1 MASSGAARELIKVE
15 CTLCNT
21 PHYFPL
27 SQAGASVRCE
37 MCTSPMTVPLEAR
50 KAAKPLPKPDPYGMH
65 DADAWQPEQKAAANF
80 PVPTPYGLQP
90 YEDESERWPTL
101 ADMAP
106 MPPQGKSQ
114 PDEFD
119 DEPLA
124 VSDSPGATQAAP
136 PPAPFEQRIVA
147 AIPLSP
153 PPRAPKVSG
162 DDPFFDDDGRR
173 AADVIPVQ
181 CPGCGKRLTL
191 DADQFGQRIACPKC
205 GRQIVVQPYAG
216 PAAAASSPSAPAA
229 PKPTA
234 PKPAA
239 GKPAEQ
245 PKPTPAQSKPTAAVQ
260 RTTTAPNRPAF
271 NTTATTQTAPGR
283 PATSQPA
290 ANLAAAQPAS
300 PSPFPPVSALPTPP
314 ATEPPARSRF
324 TSFAGKL
331 HDQWRERRRLRHAQQ
346 EQERRRAEF
355 ESAMKAPDVAL
366 AGQDGRPASAVPSR
380 LAGRPAVDVSLPP
393 PPKFTF
399 VSGIFTFLVGMEA
412 FGRVGLF
419 AVGLLI
425 SGELTVFAI
434 SLLNLGPMGAVA
446 MGFFLL
452 PVIWLTFF
460 TWSYGVSCFY
470 SVLASTANGAAEVD
484 EWVEPDWREWVYPM
498 LSLFFLIAVALAMG
512 FGVSQVLLTGGLPPK
527 VVMIAIASL
536 VLPVLVLSAY
546 YEDQLFMPLSATIG
560 ASLGWLWWGW
570 LIMYLETGL
579 LIAGWVALAYGTL
592 VYTNSLAL
600 AVLVSAFPFAVLFFL
615 LARIWGRL
623 LWRIIFDADSWLER
637 SRLREEIASGD
648 RPANRW
654 NERQKAM
661 TDAS

>member
-106 MPPQGKSQ
+106 TPPQGKSQ
-114 PDEFD
+114 PADEFD
-119 DEPLA
+119 SDESPATNLA
-124 VSDSPGATQAAP
+124 PSAKQAAP
-136 PPAPFEQRIVA
+136 PPAPPPAQRIVA
-147 AIPLSP
+147 ATPSSP
-153 PPRAPKVSG
+153 QPRAAKASG

-205 GRQIVVQPYAG
+205 GKQLVVQPDAG
-216 PAAAASSPSAPAA
+216 PAAGRPN
-229 PKPTA
+229 
-234 PKPAA
+234 
-239 GKPAEQ
+239 EQ
-245 PKPTPAQSKPTAAVQ
+245 PMPTPTQSKPTTAVQ
-260 RTTTAPNRPAF
+260 RSAAAPNRPAS
-271 NTTATTQTAPGR
+271 NPTAPAQVAPTQAAPVKT
-283 PATSQPA
+283 PASQPA
-290 ANLAAAQPAS
+290 ANQAAPQPAT
-300 PSPFPPVSALPTPP
+300 PSPFLPVSSLPTS
-314 ATEPPARSRF
+314 AAAEPPARSRF

-331 HDQWRERRRLRHAQQ
+331 HDQWRERRRLRQAQQ

-380 LAGRPAVDVSLPP
+380 QAGRPAVDVSLPP
-393 PPKFTF
+393 PPKITF
-399 VSGIFTFLVGMEA
+399 LSGIFTFLLGMEA

-419 AVGLLI
+419 AIGLLI
-425 SGELTVFAI
+425 SGEMTVFAI
-434 SLLNLGPMGAVA
+434 GLLQLGPMGAVA

-484 EWVEPDWREWVYPM
+484 EWVEPDWREWMYPM
-498 LSLFFLIAVALAMG
+498 LSLFFLIATALAVG
-512 FGVSQVLLTGGLPPK
+512 FGVSQVLLISGISPK
-527 VVMIAIASL
+527 IVVVAIAA
-536 VLPVLVLSAY
+536 VILPILVLSSY
-546 YEDQLFMPLSATIG
+546 YEDQLFWPLSATIG

-579 LIAGWVALAYGTL
+579 LIAGWVALAYGML

-600 AVLVSAFPFAVLFFL
+600 AVLVGAFPFAVLFML

-623 LWRIIFDADSWLER
+623 LWRIIFDADTWLQR

-661 TDAS
+661 TDAG